1 MSDLPLN
8 EGVLN
13 EFARQIQLIG
23 GHVLEGLHISK
34 RSGSGV
40 EYHSTSPYTQ
50 GDDLRKLDW
59 KRLASSDRLF
69 VQRAEREER
78 ANWQIFYDYSS
89 SMKYGDKTSYAQKF
103 CGSLCFLAESF
114 KDRWRINDLNRT
126 SLIEAFDFLLHPHHS
141 FDLKA
146 LKSIHLSSDS
156 IFVFISDFFFDLES
170 LRLLKSFDERVR
182 FHFIQILD
190 EKELEFSFENVI
202 QFRDLESSQK
212 LTLDTNIVKQK
223 YLKALMDHQ
232 SKLRGMIPRA
242 NFMQVLAN
250 PDKVETDLLNFF
262 EAM

>member
-8 EGVLN
+8 EGVLQ

-23 GHVLEGLHISK
+23 GHVLEGLHVSK
-34 RSGSGV
+34 RSGAGV

-69 VQRAEREER
+69 VQKAEREER

-89 SMKYGDKTSYAQKF
+89 SMKYGDKKVYAQKF

-114 KDRWRINDLNRT
+114 KDRWRINDMDRT
-126 SLIEAFDFLLHPHHS
+126 SLNEAFSFLLHPHHS
-141 FDLKA
+141 FDLKS
-146 LKSIHLSSDS
+146 LKSINLSSNS

-170 LRLLKSFDERVR
+170 LSVLKNFDETIR

-190 EKELEFSFENVI
+190 ERELEFSFENVI

-212 LTLDTNIVKQK
+212 LTLDTNIVRQK
-223 YLKALMDHQ
+223 YLKALADHQ
-232 SKLRGMIPRA
+232 SKVRGLIPEA
-242 NFMQVLAN
+242 YFMQILAN
-250 PDKVETDLLNFF
+250 SNNVETDLLSFF